1 MDGSIAL
8 SRFPRRCRIEKSRQ
22 SDPEIVPK
30 SYQSGPKS
38 VQIHQKSDLG
48 TPRGAQG
55 SQKRKLMK
63 KGRKTKFPGY
73 PKCGQN
79 IAHSVSVAHC
89 TLLQKKVQCATDTL
103 FTMFSADSVVRG
115 SWPRHP
121 FWDTWATFGTTRP
134 TFSPF
139 WGEKLMVCSTIAV
152 LMAKVSESG
161 RPNVAKP

>member
-1 MDGSIAL
+1 MIFGSLRVAL
-8 SRFPRRCRIEKSRQ
+8 GVILVARGVPGRPREPPGVSRGNF
-22 SDPEIVPK
+22 
-30 SYQSGPKS
+30 
-38 VQIHQKSDLG
+38 
-48 TPRGAQG
+48 
-55 SQKRKLMK
+55 K
-63 KGRKTKFPGY
+63 KKTLSTKFPGY

-121 FWDTWATFGTTRP
+121 FWDTWATFGTTWP